1 MASPHF
7 SGILPFFIH
16 LANSVHKQQQ
26 RTKAVI
32 YIYGQVLHAPLT
44 SCCLPHPPYQ
54 KQFMEAGLN
63 KH

>member
-32 YIYGQVLHAPLT
+32 YIYGQVYT
-44 SCCLPHPPYQ
+44 HP
-54 KQFMEAGLN
+54 
-63 KH
+63 

>member
-1 MASPHF
+1 MVSPRF

-32 YIYGQVLHAPLT
+32 YIYEQVYM
-44 SCCLPHPPYQ
+44 HP
-54 KQFMEAGLN
+54 
-63 KH
+63 